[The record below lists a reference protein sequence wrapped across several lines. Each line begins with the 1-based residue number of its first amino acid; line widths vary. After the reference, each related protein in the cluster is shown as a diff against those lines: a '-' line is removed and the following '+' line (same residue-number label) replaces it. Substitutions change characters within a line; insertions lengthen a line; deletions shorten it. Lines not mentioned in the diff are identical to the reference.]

1 MRSEAGVIEGT
12 AQEVMAELA
21 RIPAN
26 QPVRAFVG
34 HPSLT
39 IIARQLQA
47 VAAANGM
54 TQDIHDELIRAST
67 GVPGGR

>member
-1 MRSEAGVIEGT
+1 MKSDSGVIEGT

-21 RIPAN
+21 RVPAN

-39 IIARQLQA
+39 IIARQMQA

-54 TQDIHDELIRAST
+54 TDDVHAELMRSLKT
-67 GVPGGR
+67 GG

>member
-1 MRSEAGVIEGT
+1 MKSEAGVIEGT

-21 RIPAN
+21 RVPAN

-39 IIARQLQA
+39 IVARQLQA
-47 VAAANGM
+47 MAAANGM
-54 TQDIHDELIRAST
+54 TEEVHDELIRSLQND
-67 GVPGGR
+67 G